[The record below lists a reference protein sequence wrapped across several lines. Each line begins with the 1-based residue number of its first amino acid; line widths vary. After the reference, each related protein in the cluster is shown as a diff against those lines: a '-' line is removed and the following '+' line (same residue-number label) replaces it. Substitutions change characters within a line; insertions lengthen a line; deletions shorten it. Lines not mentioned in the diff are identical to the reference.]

1 MTSQPNQTQ
10 KSCEHRDCGCKV
22 QPGQRYC
29 SPYCEQAVR
38 NTRDAHDGLCECGHN
53 PCGER

>member
-1 MTSQPNQTQ
+1 MTAHSSNAAQ
-10 KSCEHRDCGCKV
+10 SCAHRDCGCKV

-29 SPYCEQAVR
+29 SEYCEQSTR
-38 NTRDAHDGLCECGHN
+38 NTHDSHDGVCECGHN